1 MFVDQFFFVT
11 NVVFDMYMYLL
22 FLYIANIQNP
32 SFVYKSLSFQYL
44 YVGYYVSFFVIT
56 LIFVLL
62 QKIPK

>member
-1 MFVDQFFFVT
+1 MFVDQFIFVT

-22 FLYIANIQNP
+22 LYIANIQNP

-62 QKIPK
+62 QTIPK